1 MDMSALRLFIDVA
14 ERGSFSAVA
23 RDRGLDPSS
32 VSRGVA
38 ALERELGLR
47 LFQRTSRNLALTGT
61 GEAYLARVAP
71 LIDELERAGEEAA
84 FDHSDPAGHLR
95 LTASVAFGHTCVVPL
110 LSAFRKAFPRLE
122 LELILSDTNLDLVAD
137 RIDLAIRLAPSYRAD
152 VIGVKLMPTRYRVVA
167 SSVYLVREGTPK
179 HPKDL
184 GEHDCL
190 RFTLPDYRSRWLFKR
205 DDSVIE
211 VPVRGRLLVSNAL
224 ALRSAVLDGIGP
236 ALLGDWLI
244 NDDLAAGKLTDL
256 FPDFEVA
263 ATSFDTA
270 AWLLY
275 PSRDYLPR
283 RVRVAIDWFR
293 CELR

>member
-1 MDMSALRLFIDVA
+1 MLA
-14 ERGSFSAVA
+14 EMAAPGGHRGT
-23 RDRGLDPSS
+23 RG
-32 VSRGVA
+32 A
-38 ALERELGLR
+38 A
-47 LFQRTSRNLALTGT
+47 
-61 GEAYLARVAP
+61 
-71 LIDELERAGEEAA
+71 
-84 FDHSDPAGHLR
+84 
-95 LTASVAFGHTCVVPL
+95 AFGHTCVVPL

-152 VIGVKLMPTRYRVVA
+152 VTGVKLMPTRYRVVA
-167 SSVYLVREGTPK
+167 SSAYLAREGTPK
-179 HPKDL
+179 RPNDL

-190 RFTLPDYRSRWLFKR
+190 RFTLPDYRSRWLFRR
-205 DDSVIE
+205 DDTVTE

-244 NDDLAAGKLTDL
+244 NDDLAAGNLTDL

-275 PSRDYLPR
+275 PSRGYLPR

-293 CELR
+293 SELPQSNGCVSNQAAVRRAAKSTPLDRL